1 MAQDLR
7 ELFKKEKDKKFP
19 MKSGHEER
27 FLERL
32 DSALP
37 QKKKASY
44 FFLKVA
50 ASFIVLISL
59 GVFTYYQTIFDKDI
73 PETVVDRNEVQKS
86 TEKPEL
92 SLGDLSPDLRKVENY
107 YVANINLEL
116 SQLQISEDNKAVV
129 DGFMERL
136 AALNEEY
143 QVLNKELN
151 DIGPND
157 QTITA
162 LVRNLQLRLQLLLK
176 LKEKLNELKS
186 SKNEEFTTNI

>member
-27 FLERL
+27 FMERL

-37 QKKKASY
+37 QKRKVSY
-44 FFLKVA
+44 LFLKIA
-50 ASFIVLISL
+50 ASLILLISL
-59 GVFTYYQTIFDKDI
+59 GIFTYYQTVFDSDV
-73 PETVVDRNEVQKS
+73 PQTVVDRNEVQKS
-86 TEKPEL
+86 TDPPAL

-136 AALNEEY
+136 AVLNEEY